1 MAIDIL
7 KSLRGNRAGWSAGD
21 HFVNRKKGFVAG
33 NPGKQF
39 QLESP
44 DHVVLYEDFL
54 GLVGGV
60 PARWAFTE
68 GTDSGTSAGII
79 TAAVNGEFVLT
90 PGDSAGTIA
99 ADGAML
105 NSALNW
111 KANQGELSF
120 LAKVKL
126 AAITSCSCFLGFTD
140 TLSLEQPIESASSA
154 NTLTTTA
161 TDAVGWMFD
170 TNMTADNW
178 WMTGVATDVDA
189 TAQNSGYAPVADTYE
204 WLGVDLTA
212 AGVATFYRNGV
223 QVGTS
228 LTGAVTATVAMTPVF
243 IVRPLSAAAGRL
255 LTIDTVRV
263 SALRT

>member
-7 KSLRGNRAGWSAGD
+7 RSLRGARGGWAPGG
-21 HFVNRKKGFVAG
+21 HFVNRDKGFVAG
-33 NPGKQF
+33 RPGKQF

-44 DHVVLYEDFL
+44 DHVVLNEDFL

-60 PARWAFTE
+60 PDRWAFTE

-120 LAKVKL
+120 LARVKL
-126 AAITSCSCFLGFTD
+126 AEITSVSCFFGFTD
-140 TLSLEQPIESASSA
+140 TLSLEQPIHSAASA
-154 NTLTTTA
+154 NTITTNA
-161 TDAVGWMFD
+161 TDAVGIFFD
-170 TNMTADNW
+170 TEMTDDNW
-178 WMTGVATDVDA
+178 WAAGVANDVDA
-189 TAQNSGYAPVADTYE
+189 THQDLGVAPVADTYE
-204 WLGVDLTA
+204 WFGIDVSA

-228 LTGAVTATVAMTPVF
+228 MSGAVTATVALTPVF
-243 IVRPLSAAAGRL
+243 IVRPRSAAAGKL
-255 LTIDTVRV
+255 LTIDQVRV
-263 SALRT
+263 SALRA